1 MSGAAGR
8 IVVGVDGSESS
19 TAALH
24 WALDEAELR
33 GVDVQAV
40 LAWQHPVVY
49 NPPNIMAISSTVV
62 SYDDLATAAARE
74 VARIAAE
81 AGQNRTA
88 SITAEAVEG
97 HPAEALISA
106 AADAGLLV
114 VGSRGH
120 GGFVGALLG
129 SVSHHVVAHAKCP
142 VVVIPD
148 RSHGDPHG
156 DAERMRHDTY

>member
-1 MSGAAGR
+1 MSGTAGR

-40 LAWQHPVVY
+40 MAWQHPVVY
-49 NPPNIMAISSTVV
+49 NNPPTMMAVSSTVV
-62 SYDDLATAAARE
+62 AFDDLAAAAAGE

-88 SITAEAVEG
+88 SITAESVEG
-97 HPAEALISA
+97 HPAEALISI
-106 AADAGLLV
+106 AADAALLV

-129 SVSHHVVAHAKCP
+129 SVSQHVVAHAECP
-142 VVVIPD
+142 VVVVRD
-148 RSHGDPHG
+148 RSHG